1 MQELLAVITITSL
14 AVISPGPDFALV
26 SRNSLLRSRRAGVLT
41 ALGIALGVWVH
52 VGYTLL
58 GVGLVIRE
66 SLQLY
71 AALKLLGA
79 LYLLWLGIKLLRARH
94 DAEPAA
100 PAPAAPRAPG
110 NGDLA
115 ALRTG
120 FLTNALNP
128 KCTVFVVSLFLQV
141 VGPDTP
147 LPAKLGY
154 GAFVCGAHLLWFVV
168 VALLFSQGAVRA
180 RLLRWRRGIDRAFG
194 TLLIGFGALLAGSAL
209 RR

>member
-1 MQELLAVITITSL
+1 MQELLAIVTITTL
-14 AVISPGPDFALV
+14 AVISPGPDFAMV
-26 SRNSLLRSRRAGVLT
+26 SRNSLLHSRRAGVLT

-58 GVGLVIRE
+58 GVGLLIRE
-66 SLQLY
+66 SIELY

-79 LYLLWLGIKLLRARH
+79 LYLIWLGVRMLRSRAH
-94 DAEPAA
+94 AA
-100 PAPAAPRAPG
+100 PAPDAPVAR
-110 NGDLA
+110 GDLA
-115 ALRTG
+115 ALRAG

-141 VGPDTP
+141 VGPHTP
-147 LPAKLGY
+147 LAIKLGY
-154 GAFVCGAHLLWFVV
+154 GAFVSGAHLLWFAL

-180 RLLRWRRGIDRAFG
+180 RLLRWSVAIDRAFG
-194 TLLIGFGALLAGSAL
+194 ALLVGFGAVLAGSAL

>member
-1 MQELLAVITITSL
+1 MQELLAVVTITSL
-14 AVISPGPDFALV
+14 AVISPGPDFAMV
-26 SRNSLLRSRRAGVLT
+26 SRNSLLQSRRAGVLT

-94 DAEPAA
+94 DDEPLPAA
-100 PAPAAPRAPG
+100 PPPAG

-147 LPAKLGY
+147 LQTKLGY
-154 GAFVCGAHLLWFVV
+154 GAFVSGAHLLWFAL

-194 TLLIGFGALLAGSAL
+194 SLLIGFGALLAGSAL